1 MSNLS
6 YMKRVMMLV
15 LPTDWSPKKTS
26 LYFAKGDTDA
36 IFFVYNIDLKS
47 LSFFF
52 PNENENEEKREREEE
67 NEMKRKWVFIQS
79 VILHTSEEKPPT
91 MTSDFEL
98 VHSPILPSLFII
110 LHLRPWRN
118 YFVIK
123 LILMGL
129 FN

>member
-1 MSNLS
+1 
-6 YMKRVMMLV
+6 MLV

-52 PNENENEEKREREEE
+52 QMKMKMKRREREKKKMKWSE
-67 NEMKRKWVFIQS
+67 NEFSLNPLFYMRARKNRQLWRAT
-79 VILHTSEEKPPT
+79 LN
-91 MTSDFEL
+91 
-98 VHSPILPSLFII
+98 LFI
-110 LHLRPWRN
+110 HLFYPHFLL
-118 YFVIK
+118 YYIYALDAIIVIK

-129 FN
+129 SDQ